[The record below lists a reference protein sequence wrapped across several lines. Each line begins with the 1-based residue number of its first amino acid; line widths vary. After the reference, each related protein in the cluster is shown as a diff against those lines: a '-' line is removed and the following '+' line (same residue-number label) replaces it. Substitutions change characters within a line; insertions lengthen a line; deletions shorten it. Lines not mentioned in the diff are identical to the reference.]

1 MARSARIE
9 AALVDLKGLAASAVI
24 VHLLAMLRPAVGVG
38 RRLIF
43 QVRVVGCDG
52 DSGAVLINF
61 DYSCFLDF
69 LQSCFHVLDCGRMCY
84 NGKKRRQPACGGMLP
99 SFLLGYMKT
108 PPVVRL
114 SSICRKRKYVRGDFN
129 FRMLI
134 FHRIK
139 AMLAACKP
147 LIRLEFHRSYKG
159 TPRALLLKYE
169 SIRIGSCV

>member
-52 DSGAVLINF
+52 DSGAVLIKF

-84 NGKKRRQPACGGMLP
+84 NGKKRRQPACGGATF
-99 SFLLGYMKT
+99 FL
-108 PPVVRL
+108 VRIYENTARSPIEQYL
-114 SSICRKRKYVRGDFN
+114 SQKKIC
-129 FRMLI
+129 
-134 FHRIK
+134 
-139 AMLAACKP
+139 
-147 LIRLEFHRSYKG
+147 
-159 TPRALLLKYE
+159 
-169 SIRIGSCV
+169 